1 MQQNRYAPSLV
12 LLHWLMFLLFVVA
25 LAAIEYR
32 GFIPKTDP
40 SRPFITMI
48 HMTAGVLVLLL
59 ACVRVLVRVTRPAP
73 REVPGPLWQT
83 AAAKLMYLLMYVV
96 MFALPLAGI
105 YFVQAGGRD
114 VMFFGAALP
123 HLFAAN
129 PDLRGPVKDFH
140 EFVGNAVY
148 YIVGLHI
155 LAALFHQFVLKDGIM
170 SRMRMR

>member
-1 MQQNRYAPSLV
+1 MQTNRYAPSLV
-12 LLHWLMFLLFVVA
+12 LLHWLMFLLFAIA

-32 GFIPKTDP
+32 GFVPKTDP

-48 HMTAGVLVLLL
+48 HMTAGVLVLIL
-59 ACVRVLVRVTRPAP
+59 ACVRVAVRFTRPAP
-73 REVPGPLWQT
+73 RPVPGPLWQIG
-83 AAAKLMYLLMYVV
+83 AARLLYLLMYVV

-114 VMFFGAALP
+114 VAFFGTTLP
-123 HLFAAN
+123 HFFAAN